1 MGAGKS
7 TVGRQLA
14 DRMGKRF
21 IDADRELEARCGVAI
36 PVIFDVEGEAGFR
49 RREALLLDELTQESD
64 VVLATGGGAI
74 EDAATRAAL
83 KSRGVTIYLAASP
96 LELSSRTRSDRNR
109 PMLRGA
115 EPHERLEELLARRE
129 VWYRE
134 VADLVVET
142 GRPSVSRLA
151 ALIIEALRAHPEGAA
166 LVASV
171 RDVVRSGT

>member
-1 MGAGKS
+1 
-7 TVGRQLA
+7 
-14 DRMGKRF
+14 
-21 IDADRELEARCGVAI
+21 
-36 PVIFDVEGEAGFR
+36 
-49 RREALLLDELTQESD
+49 
-64 VVLATGGGAI
+64 
-74 EDAATRAAL
+74 
-83 KSRGVTIYLAASP
+83 
-96 LELSSRTRSDRNR
+96 
-109 PMLRGA
+109 MLRGA

-151 ALIIEALRAHPEGAA
+151 ALIIESLRAHPEGAA

>member
-14 DRMGKRF
+14 ERMGKRF
-21 IDADRELEARCGVAI
+21 IDADRELEVRLGVTI

-64 VVLATGGGAI
+64 IVLATGGGAI
-74 EDAATRAAL
+74 EDGATRTAL
-83 KSRGVTIYLAASP
+83 KTRGITIYLAASP
-96 LELSSRTRSDRNR
+96 LELSARTRNDRNR
-109 PMLRGA
+109 PMLHDRD
-115 EPHERLEELLARRE
+115 PHERLEELLARRE

-134 VADLVVET
+134 VADLVIET

-151 ALIIEALRAHPEGAA
+151 MQIIDALRAHPEGAS
-166 LVASV
+166 LVANV
-171 RDVVRSGT
+171 RDVARSGT